1 MKVNETISN
10 VVIQK
15 KVSQPESLVGVS
27 GGADRAGGADG
38 AGKGDGPKRRLF
50 MNKLMEAI
58 HAEPEVR
65 PEVVKKYKDQIQ
77 SGEYKMNPDALASKI
92 LKVSIDDS
100 YNS

>member
-1 MKVNETISN
+1 MKVNETVSN

-15 KVSQPESLVGVS
+15 KVSQPEPLVG
-27 GGADRAGGADG
+27 GAGGADG
-38 AGKGDGPKRRLF
+38 SGRAGAAARVDGPRKLF

-65 PEVVKKYKDQIQ
+65 TEVVEKYKDQIK
-77 SGEYKMNPDALASKI
+77 SGEYKMNPEELASRIIKE
-92 LKVSIDDS
+92 SIEES

>member
-1 MKVNETISN
+1 MKVNETVSN

-15 KVSQPESLVGVS
+15 KVSQPEPLVG
-27 GGADRAGGADG
+27 GAGGADG
-38 AGKGDGPKRRLF
+38 PGAGSAARGDGPRKLF

-65 PEVVKKYKDQIQ
+65 TEVVEKYREQIK
-77 SGEYKMNPDALASKI
+77 SGEYKMNPDELASRIIKE
-92 LKVSIDDS
+92 SIEES

>member
-1 MKVNETISN
+1 MKVNETVSN

-15 KVSQPESLVGVS
+15 KVSQPEPLVG
-27 GGADRAGGADG
+27 GAGGADG
-38 AGKGDGPKRRLF
+38 PGGASAARGDGPRKLF

-65 PEVVKKYKDQIQ
+65 TEVVEKYKDQIK
-77 SGEYKMNPDALASKI
+77 SGEYKMNPEELASRIIKE
-92 LKVSIDDS
+92 SIEES

>member
-1 MKVNETISN
+1 MKVNETVSN

-15 KVSQPESLVGVS
+15 KVSQPEPLVGGVGGTDGP
-27 GGADRAGGADG
+27 GGAGA
-38 AGKGDGPKRRLF
+38 AARGDGLRKLF

-65 PEVVKKYKDQIQ
+65 TEVVEKYKEQIK
-77 SGEYKMNPDALASKI
+77 SGEYKMNPEELASRIMKE
-92 LKVSIDDS
+92 SIEES

>member
-1 MKVNETISN
+1 MKVNDTVSN
-10 VVIQK
+10 VIIQK
-15 KVSQPESLVGVS
+15 KVSQPEPLAGV
-27 GGADRAGGADG
+27 AGGADG
-38 AGKGDGPKRRLF
+38 AGRGDGPKRLF

-65 PEVVKKYKDQIQ
+65 TEVVEKYKDQIQ

-92 LKVSIDDS
+92 MKVSIEKP

>member
-1 MKVNETISN
+1 MKVNETVSN

-15 KVSQPESLVGVS
+15 KVSQPEPLV
-27 GGADRAGGADG
+27 GGADG
-38 AGKGDGPKRRLF
+38 PGGASAARGDGPRKLF

-65 PEVVKKYKDQIQ
+65 TEVVEKYKDQIK
-77 SGEYKMNPDALASKI
+77 SGEYKMNPDELASRIIKE
-92 LKVSIDDS
+92 SIEES

>member
-1 MKVNETISN
+1 MKVNETVSN

-15 KVSQPESLVGVS
+15 KVSQPEPLVG
-27 GGADRAGGADG
+27 GAGGADG
-38 AGKGDGPKRRLF
+38 SGGASAARGDSPRKLF

-65 PEVVKKYKDQIQ
+65 TEVVEKYKDQIK
-77 SGEYKMNPDALASKI
+77 SGEYKMNPEELASRI
-92 LKVSIDDS
+92 MNESIEES